1 MIIGIGTDIIDI
13 RRIERSIERFG
24 DRFKNR
30 VFSAGERAKAESRMR
45 EVDTYAKRFAAKEAT
60 AKALGTGIYRGVIW
74 RDLEVINLKGG
85 KPTMNLSGK
94 ALERARALTPE
105 GMDFTVHLTL
115 TDDYPWAQAFA
126 ILEAIPK
133 AEPGA

>member
-1 MIIGIGTDIIDI
+1 MILGIGTDIIDI
-13 RRIERSIERFG
+13 RRIERSIDRFG
-24 DRFKNR
+24 DRFKTR

-45 EVDTYAKRFAAKEAT
+45 EVETYAKRFAAKEAT

-85 KPTMNLSGK
+85 KPTMKLAGK
-94 ALERARALTPE
+94 ALERARALTPD

-126 ILEAIPK
+126 ILEAIPRTGQ
-133 AEPGA
+133 GA

>member
-1 MIIGIGTDIIDI
+1 MIIGIGSDIIDI

-24 DRFKNR
+24 DRFKTR
-30 VFSAGERAKAESRMR
+30 VFTEGERKKAESRRR
-45 EVDTYAKRFAAKEAT
+45 EADTYAKRFAAKEAT

-85 KPTMNLSGK
+85 KPTMVLTGK

-105 GMDFTVHLTL
+105 GMGFFVHLTL

-126 ILEAIPK
+126 VLEARP
-133 AEPGA
+133 AGAAP

>member
-24 DRFKNR
+24 DRFKTR
-30 VFSAGERAKAESRMR
+30 VFTEGERRKAESRRR
-45 EVDTYAKRFAAKEAT
+45 EADTYAKRFAAKEAT

-85 KPTMNLSGK
+85 KPTMVLTGK
-94 ALERARALTPE
+94 ALERARVLTPE
-105 GMDFTVHLTL
+105 GMDYVVHLTL

-126 ILEAIPK
+126 ILEARP
-133 AEPGA
+133 AGETL